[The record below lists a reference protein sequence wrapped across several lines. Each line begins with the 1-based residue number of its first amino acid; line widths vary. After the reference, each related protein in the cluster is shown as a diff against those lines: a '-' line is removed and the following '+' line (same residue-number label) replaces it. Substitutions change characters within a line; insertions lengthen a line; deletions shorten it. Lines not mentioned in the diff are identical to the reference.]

1 MIFATILYNGTER
14 VCAIRREDQSF
25 LLLPD
30 KKLTMQT
37 LIEDYDFLE
46 DDLKE
51 FCNSETALYLPLE
64 MGQLR
69 SPIPYPRR
77 NVVCLGKNYLEHVK
91 EIGGI
96 TGGPKDRAPE
106 YPIYFTKAAYPCN
119 HPGGTILLHRE
130 VTDSIDYE
138 AELCV
143 VIGKRGMNIPAEKAE
158 SYIFGYTIGNDIS
171 ARDVQN
177 RHVNWFKGKS
187 LVSHCPIGPW
197 IVQKEDLLHPLKLKV
212 QSFVNGELRQDGNT
226 ADLIRSI
233 PQIIEDLSKGYELF
247 PGDLIMTGT
256 PAGVGMGFHP
266 PKYLNPGD
274 EIRCVIEG
282 IGELVNYMEEG

>member
-1 MIFATILYNGTER
+1 MIFATILYDGAER
-14 VCAIRREDQSF
+14 VCAVKREDNTF
-25 LLLPD
+25 LPLPD
-30 KKLTMQT
+30 KKMTMQT
-37 LIEDYDFLE
+37 LIEHYDFLKN
-46 DDLKE
+46 DLKE
-51 FCNSETALYLPLE
+51 FCTASNASYLPMETGAL
-64 MGQLR
+64 L

-77 NVVCLGKNYLEHVK
+77 NVVCLGKNYLKHVK

-106 YPIYFTKAAYPCN
+106 YPIYFTKAAFPCN
-119 HPGGTILLHRE
+119 HPGGTILLHRGITE
-130 VTDSIDYE
+130 AIDYE

-143 VIGKRGMNIPAEKAE
+143 VIGKKGINIPVEKAE
-158 SYIFGYTIGNDIS
+158 DYIFGYTIGNDIS

-187 LVSHCPIGPW
+187 LTSHCPIGPW
-197 IVQKEDLLHPLKLKV
+197 IVHKSHFSHPLKLKI

-226 ADLIRSI
+226 GDLIRSV
-233 PQIIEDLSKGYELF
+233 PEIIADLSKGYELF
-247 PGDLIMTGT
+247 PGDIIMTGT

-266 PKYLNPGD
+266 PKYMNPGD

-282 IGELVNYMEEG
+282 IGELVNYMEND